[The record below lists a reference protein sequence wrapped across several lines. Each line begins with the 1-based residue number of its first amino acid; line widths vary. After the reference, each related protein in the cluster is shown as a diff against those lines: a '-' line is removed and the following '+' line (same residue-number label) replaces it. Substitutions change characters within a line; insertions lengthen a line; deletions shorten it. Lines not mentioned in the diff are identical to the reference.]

1 MTKQFLNDA
10 KEMIANI
17 RVSVGEG
24 SVLNKEDI
32 NATAFGYNSEISRAD
47 GIKEMLDYITYVKE
61 EEEK

>member
-1 MTKQFLNDA
+1 
-10 KEMIANI
+10 MIANI